1 MTMPATARE
10 LGSRLPSSGERAAAN
25 QLRKIVAA
33 VASDTDQR
41 MKVVDPETGKAAEI
55 ILTPGLSALLIE
67 VLRPIGAGDA
77 VTLVPVSQMLTTQ
90 QAADILNVS
99 RPYLI
104 GLLERGEMSHEL
116 VGRHRR
122 IRAEELF
129 GYKRRRDEKR
139 EQALAQLAEI
149 DAQFL

>member
-1 MTMPATARE
+1 
-10 LGSRLPSSGERAAAN
+10 
-25 QLRKIVAA
+25 
-33 VASDTDQR
+33 
-41 MKVVDPETGKAAEI
+41 
-55 ILTPGLSALLIE
+55 
-67 VLRPIGAGDA
+67 
-77 VTLVPVSQMLTTQ
+77 
-90 QAADILNVS
+90 
-99 RPYLI
+99 
-104 GLLERGEMSHEL
+104 MSHEL

>member
-1 MTMPATARE
+1 MTIPANARA
-10 LGSRLPSSGERAAAN
+10 LGSRLPSPGERAAAN

-33 VASDTDQR
+33 AAGNADQQLR
-41 MKVVDPETGKAAEI
+41 FVDPETGKTAEI
-55 ILTPGLSALLIE
+55 ILTPGLSKLLME

-104 GLLERGEMSHEL
+104 GLLESGEIHFEK

-122 IRAEELF
+122 IRAEDLF
-129 GYKRRRDEKR
+129 AYKRSRDESR
-139 EQALAQLAEI
+139 EQALQELAEI
-149 DAQFL
+149 DAQLL